1 MASRHDFEAM
11 ALPHL
16 GAAHALAYWLMKD
29 ASDAEDVVQEA
40 YLRAFRAIESLAG
53 ADIKPWL
60 LAIVRNS
67 AYRRLAIR
75 RRRSKVVSIDQ
86 AFRFDEDGEPGV
98 ARIPD
103 EEPNAEEQMLANT
116 DRSLAVEALGSL
128 PPIYREV
135 LVLREIE
142 ELGYR
147 QIAEVVGIPIGTVMS
162 RISRARAE
170 LREAFMKL
178 SRKLAQ

>member
-1 MASRHDFEAM
+1 MASRQDFQAM
-11 ALPHL
+11 AIPHL
-16 GAAHALAYWLMKD
+16 GAAHALARWLMKD
-29 ASDAEDVVQEA
+29 ASEAEDVVQEA
-40 YLRAFRAIESLAG
+40 YLRAFRAIETLTG

-75 RRRSKVVSIDQ
+75 RRRSKVVSIDE
-86 AFRFDEDGEPGV
+86 AFRFDDEGEPGLD
-98 ARIPD
+98 RIPD
-103 EEPNAEEQMLANT
+103 GAPNAEEQMLANA
-116 DRSLAVEALGSL
+116 DRSLAVEALGML
-128 PPIYREV
+128 TPIYREV

-142 ELGYR
+142 ELDYR
-147 QIAEVVGIPIGTVMS
+147 QIAEVVGIPVGTVMS

-170 LREAFMKL
+170 LRENFMKL